1 MNIEM
6 DRWKELVMR
15 TLMARPPSELDWI
28 WVGDSISEN
37 GDGADSNACREQEWS
52 VEGLPGRIRQWRG
65 SVAKRLLE
73 QFQETP

>member
-15 TLMARPPSELDWI
+15 TLMARPTSELDWI

-37 GDGADSNACREQEWS
+37 GDGADSNACRE
-52 VEGLPGRIRQWRG
+52 
-65 SVAKRLLE
+65 
-73 QFQETP
+73 